1 MVASSMVVTAS
12 QLRKALTQSFLWSLL
27 MSCGWQFLIFALC
40 LKKQFHDLLRV
51 PQGTSKAELDARSAR
66 LGPTH
71 FSYSPLCWGQ
81 QCPENWTNSLWQS
94 GMAKRHRT
102 DQSGVAC
109 YVSLP
114 AHCRPPVVTL
124 CHSEIFVL

>member
-1 MVASSMVVTAS
+1 
-12 QLRKALTQSFLWSLL
+12 

-51 PQGTSKAELDARSAR
+51 PQNTSKAELDARFAR

-71 FSYSPLCWGQ
+71 FSYSRSVGAAVSRKLGEQPLA
-81 QCPENWTNSLWQS
+81 S

-102 DQSGVAC
+102 DQSGV
-109 YVSLP
+109 VHTSLFP
-114 AHCRPPVVTL
+114 PLPRPPVVTL